1 MSVKTETTKHWNY
14 HPPLNFSRL
23 KVTIMEGST
32 IAPSV
37 KHHSV
42 ELEDCG
48 SVNVFIQV
56 IALVDVK
63 VFRILRFSHPL
74 KVPLT
79 LMSYKNLNLGWHWEA
94 ERGRSLSHS
103 SWCWLILQG
112 LVKYHV
118 GSSSKVLREMND
130 NTTKWLRVWWSWWI
144 FAILGPNSVYR
155 SVRISRRLK
164 NNLIPHWCCHTLTDT
179 FRTGLTF
186 QATRAWRIFNAGVIF
201 QTDFNNCDKL
211 RLICSCD
218 CVIRFVWFK

>member
-1 MSVKTETTKHWNY
+1 
-14 HPPLNFSRL
+14 
-23 KVTIMEGST
+23 MEGST

-56 IALVDVK
+56 TTLVDVK
-63 VFRILRFSHPL
+63 VFRILRFFHPL

-130 NTTKWLRVWWSWWI
+130 NTTKWLRVWWSWCI
-144 FAILGPNSVYR
+144 VAILGPNSVYR
-155 SVRISRRLK
+155 WVRISRRLK
-164 NNLIPHWCCHTLTDT
+164 NNLNPHCCCHTN
-179 FRTGLTF
+179 RHF
-186 QATRAWRIFNAGVIF
+186 QNWL
-201 QTDFNNCDKL
+201 DFSSHPGMEDIQRRCHLSN
-211 RLICSCD
+211 
-218 CVIRFVWFK
+218 RF